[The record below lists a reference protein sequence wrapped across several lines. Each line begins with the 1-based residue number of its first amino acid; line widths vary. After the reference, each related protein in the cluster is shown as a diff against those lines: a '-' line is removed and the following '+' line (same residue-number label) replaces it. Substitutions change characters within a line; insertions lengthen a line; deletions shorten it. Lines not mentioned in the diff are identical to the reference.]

1 MLSQCRR
8 SFCIDFDSSLQMKV
22 SLSSDENY
30 YPILQSEVVTTL
42 WEHTA
47 NIVTMLQSVNITKS
61 LAMFFVSASFHL
73 MFSDS
78 LGTYIFETI
87 DTLLKLDPTHL
98 LHGGQSNQYEFYN
111 VTLILAQS

>member
-1 MLSQCRR
+1 
-8 SFCIDFDSSLQMKV
+8 MKV
-22 SLSSDENY
+22 SLSSGENY
-30 YPILQSEVVTTL
+30 LPILQSEVVIIL
-42 WEHTA
+42 WQVVIILWQHTA

-61 LAMFFVSASFHL
+61 LAMFFQCCIASFHL

-78 LGTYIFETI
+78 LGSYIFETI

-111 VTLILAQS
+111 ATLILAQS